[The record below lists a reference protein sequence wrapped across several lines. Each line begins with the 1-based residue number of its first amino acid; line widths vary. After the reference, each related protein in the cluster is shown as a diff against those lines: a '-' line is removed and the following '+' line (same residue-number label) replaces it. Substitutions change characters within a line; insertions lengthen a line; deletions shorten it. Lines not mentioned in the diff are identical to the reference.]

1 MRFHTVGKES
11 GRVIVL
17 IHGMLNP
24 WQIWQ
29 DVAGAFSEEYYVV
42 IPELD
47 GHTQEETSD
56 FLSVEDEA
64 GKIREYLVRN
74 FDGKTYMICGL
85 SMGGR
90 IAATL
95 AGMQDIS
102 TEFLV
107 LDGAPLLSMPNLMI
121 RFMTKSYIRIIERSR
136 KRDPKV
142 LESFKKD
149 FLPEPYLED
158 FLKLADHMGEQSIR
172 NILSSVFSVFE
183 FKRYEDNCKILFMH
197 GTKGNESVSKKA
209 AIKMREVNPQTQI
222 RCYSGY
228 AHAQLLSFEQSK
240 WIDEVKDFTERNGKN
255 SGS

>member
-1 MRFHTVGKES
+1 MRFHTVGNES
-11 GRVIVL
+11 GKVIVL

-29 DVAGAFSEEYYVV
+29 DVADAFSEEYYVV

-47 GHTQEETSD
+47 AHIQGEASD
-56 FLSVEDEA
+56 FISVEDESRKIHDYLIQNFG
-64 GKIREYLVRN
+64 GKL
-74 FDGKTYMICGL
+74 YMICGL

-102 TEFLV
+102 TEYLI
-107 LDGAPLLSMPNLMI
+107 LDGAPLLPMPKIMI
-121 RFMTKSYIRIIERSR
+121 RFMTGSYINIIQKSR

-149 FLPEPYLED
+149 FLPERYLDD
-158 FLKLADHMGEQSIR
+158 FLKLADYMDEQSIK
-172 NILSSVFSVFE
+172 NILSSVFSAFE
-183 FKRYEDNCKILFMH
+183 FKRYEDSCKILFMH

-209 AIKMREVNPQTQI
+209 AIKMKEVNPQTQI
-222 RCYSGY
+222 RCYNGY

-240 WIDEVKDFTERNGKN
+240 WIDEVKGFLEDQ
-255 SGS
+255 